1 MKKNS
6 SNIMILML
14 LTLFLTSAALA
25 QNLIIS
31 SEQVQSLMKGK
42 KNVALIDVRMPEE
55 YQAAHIPGAIN
66 IPADRMRVDRN
77 LLPKDKTTQIIIYCR
92 GIG

>member
-25 QNLIIS
+25 QYLVIS

-55 YQAAHIPGAIN
+55 YQTGHIPGAIN
-66 IPADRMRVDRN
+66 IPADRMQEDRN
-77 LLPKDKTTQIIIYCR
+77 LLPKDKSTQLVIYCR
-92 GIG
+92 GVG

>member
-25 QNLIIS
+25 QYLIIS

-55 YQAAHIPGAIN
+55 YQAGHIPGAIN
-66 IPADRMRVDRN
+66 IPADRIRSDRN
-77 LLPKDKTTQIIIYCR
+77 LLPKDRTTQIIFYCR
-92 GIG
+92 GVG